1 MTVSRRALIVFASVM
16 ALITGELLWWVY
28 FHVRTSDMAR
38 AEHMKLLE
46 SQRLLAGSMIVMWA
60 RSSGEVPPEMPASLL
75 AQEFRELQWRPGAF
89 EMPDLNALYPGYGV
103 FVKQEVLDDMQSRH
117 HAHVRM
123 FVSEGGF
130 FLLAV
135 LFGGWLIVRT
145 LQREVA
151 LMRQQANFLSAVTH
165 ELKSPLASIRL
176 YTETMQLRDPPL
188 DTRKRYLGIMR
199 GDVDRLETLVANL
212 LAVARLEAGQFVVH
226 AERVDVREAVRAAV
240 QGMGQNLT
248 ERGCLVQLGDLPSD
262 SLVVYL
268 DAGALQTV
276 LRNLLDNAA
285 KYGGG
290 KPVQIHVRGQARQ
303 AQIVVQDQGIGLAEV
318 EVSKIFQK
326 FYRVGD
332 EMVRQAEGSGLG
344 LYLVNALIQQSG
356 GTVTVQSAGLGQG
369 TTFTV
374 TLPLAAAEG

>member
-1 MTVSRRALIVFASVM
+1 MSVSRRALIVFGGVM

-60 RSSGEVPPEMPASLL
+60 RSAGETPPEMPVSILK
-75 AQEFRELQWRPGAF
+75 QEFRELQWRRGTFDMA
-89 EMPDLNALYPGYGV
+89 DLNALYPGYGV
-103 FVKQEVLDDMQSRH
+103 FVRQDVLDDMQHRH
-117 HAHVRM
+117 DAHVRM
-123 FVSEGGF
+123 FVSEGAF
-130 FLLAV
+130 FLLMV
-135 LFGGWLIVRT
+135 LVGGWLIVRT

-151 LMRQQANFLSAVTH
+151 LVRQQTNFLSAVTH

-188 DTRKRYLGIMR
+188 ETRKRYLTMMR
-199 GDVDRLETLVANL
+199 GDVDRLETLVGNL

-226 AERVDVREAVRAAV
+226 AERVDLRDAVRGAV
-240 QGMGQNLT
+240 QGMGQELT
-248 ERGCLVQLGDLPSD
+248 ERGCLVRLGDLPD
-262 SLVVYL
+262 DALVVYV
-268 DAGALQTV
+268 DAAALQTV

-290 KPVQIHVRGQARQ
+290 HPVELTVRR
-303 AQIVVQDQGIGLAEV
+303 DQGLALIDVRDTGIGLAEA
-318 EVSKIFQK
+318 EITKIFQK

-344 LYLVNALIQQSG
+344 LYLVHALTEQSG
-356 GTVTVQSAGLGQG
+356 GSVQVTSPGLGQG

-374 TLPLAAAEG
+374 ALPLAAAEG